1 MLWWLFLSD
10 PAAIAEFAFEEALLA
25 DDAFRAGDYASA
37 TILIEGAREANALSR
52 RLLDQMQ

>member
-10 PAAIAEFAFEEALLA
+10 PAEIAEFAFEEALLA

-37 TILIEGAREANALSR
+37 TILIEAAHEAHALARQ
-52 RLLDQMQ
+52 LLDQMQ